1 MIYSA
6 TTNSVLHNPLS
17 IAAVATAADDN
28 DHYQQQQQ
36 QLLKSLNLSLQ

>member
-1 MIYSA
+1 MILS
-6 TTNSVLHNPLS
+6 TTNSVMHDRMPV
-17 IAAVATAADDN
+17 AAVATAAADN